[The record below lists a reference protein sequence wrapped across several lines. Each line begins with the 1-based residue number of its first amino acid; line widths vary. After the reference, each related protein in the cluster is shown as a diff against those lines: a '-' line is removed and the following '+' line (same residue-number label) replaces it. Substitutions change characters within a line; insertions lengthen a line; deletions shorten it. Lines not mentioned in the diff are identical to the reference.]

1 MHIPGYNYCWPV
13 TRLDERLAISNA
25 PGNKLGAGYQK
36 HDILYRDH
44 KDTKERHI
52 DDKEL
57 ANIANERMCTS
68 DASFG
73 GKVSS
78 AIVRTIMNSKVTFG
92 MGLNY

>member
-1 MHIPGYNYCWPV
+1 M
-13 TRLDERLAISNA
+13 TRLDERLTISDV

-36 HDILYRDH
+36 YDIFYRDH

-57 ANIANERMCTS
+57 ANFANERMRSS

-73 GKVSS
+73 EKLSS
-78 AIVRTIMNSKVTFG
+78 AMVRTIMNSKVPFG

>member
-1 MHIPGYNYCWPV
+1 M

-25 PGNKLGAGYQK
+25 PGNKLGAGYRK
-36 HDILYRDH
+36 YDIFYRDH
-44 KDTKERHI
+44 KDTKERLI

-57 ANIANERMCTS
+57 ANIANERMRRS
-68 DASFG
+68 NASFG

-78 AIVRTIMNSKVTFG
+78 AIVRTIMNSKVAFE